1 MTEPTSKAPLIDLML
16 SNLAG
21 KSREIQ
27 LASELCMLCN
37 GNANT
42 FRDDIS
48 KREYAISGMCQVGQ
62 DQVFNGGE

>member
-1 MTEPTSKAPLIDLML
+1 ML

-48 KREYAISGMCQVGQ
+48 KREYAISGMCQVCQ